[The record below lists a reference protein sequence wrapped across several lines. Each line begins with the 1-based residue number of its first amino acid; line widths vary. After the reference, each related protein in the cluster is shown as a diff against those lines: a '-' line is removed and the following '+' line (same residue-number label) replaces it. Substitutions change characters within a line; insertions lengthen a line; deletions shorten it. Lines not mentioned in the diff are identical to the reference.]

1 LFDCRIVLRL
11 GLVGFGK
18 WGRNYVQA
26 ALAAGNAQV
35 TSVLLPEDSPTSEL
49 ARASGLFV
57 TSDPYALDV
66 DAVIVAAHPSRAA
79 EFCEGFIGRGI
90 PVMVEKPAA
99 LDLVSAQRILDAAS
113 VGDAVVLVAHQH
125 LFATAYEYI
134 RAQAQS
140 VNLTEV
146 TTRAGGNGPHR
157 DYSALWDYG
166 PHDVAM
172 IFGLTGSDPICIN
185 SKQETGPEGS
195 HVFIDLT
202 FEKGTQASC
211 EIWND
216 RLPKSRFLSVRT
228 SNTEWIYDDL
238 DSRGRLMCQ
247 GRYLEL
253 PYEPA
258 LTRAVRHFVDAV
270 EAGGTDDYRFGADW
284 ALRVAR
290 WLTLAQPLS

>member
-26 ALAAGNAQV
+26 ASAAGNAQV
-35 TSVLLPEDSPTSEL
+35 TSVLLPEGSPTAEL
-49 ARASGLFV
+49 ARASGFFV
-57 TSDPYALDV
+57 TSDADALDV
-66 DAVIVAAHPSRAA
+66 DAVIIAVHPTRAA
-79 EFCEGFIGRGI
+79 DFCEGFIGRGI

-113 VGDAVVLVAHQH
+113 VGGAVVLVAHQH

-140 VNLTEV
+140 ENLTEV
-146 TTRAGGNGPHR
+146 ATRAGGNGPRR

-172 IFGLTGSDPICIN
+172 LFGLIGSDPIRIN
-185 SKQETGPEGS
+185 CKQETGPEGS
-195 HVFIDLT
+195 HVFLDLT
-202 FEKGTQASC
+202 FEQGTQASC

-216 RLPKSRFLSVRT
+216 RLPKTRFLSVRT
-228 SNTEWIYDDL
+228 SNMEWMYDDL
-238 DSRGRLMCQ
+238 DPCGRLICQ

-253 PYEPA
+253 PYEPP

-270 EAGGTDDYRFGADW
+270 EAGGTDDYRFGAGW

-290 WLTLAQPLS
+290 WLTLAQPPS